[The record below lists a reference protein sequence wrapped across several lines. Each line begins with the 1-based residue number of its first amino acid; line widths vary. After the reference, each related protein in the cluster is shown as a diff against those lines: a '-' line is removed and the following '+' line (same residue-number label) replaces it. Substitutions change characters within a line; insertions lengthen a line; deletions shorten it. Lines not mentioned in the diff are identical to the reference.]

1 MKPTLILDTS
11 HVFYQLIWAM
21 PELTNAEK
29 EVHIVFGFLN
39 KIISLANKFN
49 TNKFVFCFDSRTSK
63 RKEIYPQYK
72 EKRNKKDKTTEEREM
87 FQLGFSQLHEIRE
100 SVLPKLGFKNLFL
113 EEGFEADDN
122 IAKLVMKKKE
132 NREFIVISSDED
144 LFQLL
149 DFCKIY
155 NSKTNKLY
163 GSEEFVDEYGIE
175 PVKWIDVKAHGGCK
189 SDCVYSVTG
198 GFPTESALKLVKE
211 TLPSHHKIYQQF
223 MSDDGEKTYDRNL
236 KLVKLP
242 FEGFPDLKL
251 SISENF
257 ELKDFV
263 GICEE
268 YGFRSLL
275 NSKSF
280 DIWKEKFCEGL

>member
-1 MKPTLILDTS
+1 MKPTLIIDVS
-11 HVFYQLIWAM
+11 HVFFQLIWAM

-29 EVHIVFGFLN
+29 EVHIIFGFLN

-72 EKRNKKDKTTEEREM
+72 EKRNKKDKTPEEREM

-113 EEGFEADDN
+113 EEGFEADDS
-122 IAKLVMKKKE
+122 IAKLAMKYGLNK
-132 NREFIVISSDED
+132 EFIIISSDND
-144 LFQLL
+144 LLQLL
-149 DFCKIY
+149 DYCKIY
-155 NSKTNKLY
+155 DSKSEKLY
-163 GSEEFVDEYGIE
+163 RREEFISEYGIE
-175 PVKWIDVKAHGGCK
+175 PNQWAEVKKIAGCT
-189 SDCVYSVTG
+189 SDCVEGVPG
-198 GFPTESALKLVKE
+198 V
-211 TLPSHHKIYQQF
+211 
-223 MSDDGEKTYDRNL
+223 GEKTAIKFITMELSQKSVKYKAIENTPQEVFDRNL

-251 SISENF
+251 SISEKF
-257 ELKDFV
+257 DLKDFV
-263 GICEE
+263 GVCEE